1 MFVTEHFLSGIVNK
15 DGQYPVST
23 ADGETLYHQ
32 VSHFLKLKYHLHS
45 SFEKSIIKRTIQYIK
60 DRTENFDDYFP
71 CKRKKN
77 KCKLNQVKHLCK
89 ISSIF

>member
-1 MFVTEHFLSGIVNK
+1 MYMFVTGHFLSGIVNK

-71 CKRKKN
+71 CNRKRTSVN
-77 KCKLNQVKHLCK
+77 
-89 ISSIF
+89 

>member
-1 MFVTEHFLSGIVNK
+1 
-15 DGQYPVST
+15 
-23 ADGETLYHQ
+23 
-32 VSHFLKLKYHLHS
+32 LKLKYHLHS

-77 KCKLNQVKHLCK
+77 
-89 ISSIF
+89 